1 MDSMTVQ
8 GPLIVWD
15 AEPEISAQRHRG
27 SFFAGCLKEAER
39 ESLFSPLSNY
49 PLMAHYRHI
58 LGHLLIIYHPKGRS
72 SGFESYMKP
81 FQITKL

>member
-27 SFFAGCLKEAER
+27 SFFAGCLKEDDWDC
-39 ESLFSPLSNY
+39 LFSPLFNCL
-49 PLMAHYRHI
+49 LMAHYRHI
-58 LGHLLIIYHPKGRS
+58 LGHLLIIYHPKGDQAALRA
-72 SGFESYMKP
+72 
-81 FQITKL
+81 I